1 MPSIKLLFWAV
12 TLIDITVAI
21 VIFIS
26 ALNTRMLLI
35 PLWYRLGLLVAAF
48 GFAAQS
54 GLNLPYLLLDK
65 NIMAQTLP
73 FWILKDMGVGLVAI
87 YYFWSVMISRKTT
100 TPPATRKKLS
110 HLPAKNLRP
119 VRHVKRPR
127 HNRSRNS

>member
-100 TPPATRKKLS
+100 APPATRKKAIT
-110 HLPAKNLRP
+110 PARKKSP
-119 VRHVKRPR
+119 PR
-127 HNRSRNS
+127 SPRKKTTP

>member
-1 MPSIKLLFWAV
+1 MLSIKLLFWAI

-87 YYFWSVMISRKTT
+87 YYFWSVMISRKNAAPLPKPKTAT
-100 TPPATRKKLS
+100 TPARKKS
-110 HLPAKNLRP
+110 P
-119 VRHVKRPR
+119 PR
-127 HNRSRNS
+127 APRKKTTP

>member
-87 YYFWSVMISRKTT
+87 YYFWNVMKSRKTT
-100 TPPATRKKLS
+100 TPPATRKKS
-110 HLPAKNLRP
+110 VTPARKKSP
-119 VRHVKRPR
+119 T
-127 HNRSRNS
+127 RSSRKKTTP

>member
-100 TPPATRKKLS
+100 APPATRKKAVT
-110 HLPAKNLRP
+110 PARKKSPTRS
-119 VRHVKRPR
+119 PR
-127 HNRSRNS
+127 KKTTP

>member
-1 MPSIKLLFWAV
+1 MPLIKLLFWAV

-65 NIMAQTLP
+65 NIMVQTLP
-73 FWILKDMGVGLVAI
+73 FWILKDMGVGLVAM
-87 YYFWSVMISRKTT
+87 YYFWSAMISRKSAEPLPKPKKAITPARKKSPTRSPRKKT
-100 TPPATRKKLS
+100 TP
-110 HLPAKNLRP
+110 
-119 VRHVKRPR
+119 
-127 HNRSRNS
+127 

>member
-26 ALNTRMLLI
+26 ALNTTMLLI

-87 YYFWSVMISRKTT
+87 YYFWNVMKSRKTT
-100 TPPATRKKLS
+100 TPPPGRKKAITPS
-110 HLPAKNLRP
+110 RKKSP
-119 VRHVKRPR
+119 PR
-127 HNRSRNS
+127 SPRKKTTP

>member
-35 PLWYRLGLLVAAF
+35 PLWYRLGLLVSAF

-54 GLNLPYLLLDK
+54 GLNLPYLLFDT
-65 NIMAQTLP
+65 NIMVHTLP

-87 YYFWSVMISRKTT
+87 YYFWNMMSSRKTAS
-100 TPPATRKKLS
+100 TPPKRKAAAPARKKS
-110 HLPAKNLRP
+110 S
-119 VRHVKRPR
+119 PR
-127 HNRSRNS
+127 TPRKKTAQ

>member
-100 TPPATRKKLS
+100 APPATRKKAFT
-110 HLPAKNLRP
+110 PARKKSPTRS
-119 VRHVKRPR
+119 PR
-127 HNRSRNS
+127 KKTTP

>member
-1 MPSIKLLFWAV
+1 MLSIKLLFWAI

-35 PLWYRLGLLVAAF
+35 SLWYRLGLLVAAF

-87 YYFWSVMISRKTT
+87 YYFWSVMISRKNAAPLSKPKKAT
-100 TPPATRKKLS
+100 TPARKKS
-110 HLPAKNLRP
+110 P
-119 VRHVKRPR
+119 PR
-127 HNRSRNS
+127 APRKKTTP

>member
-54 GLNLPYLLLDK
+54 GLNFPYLLFDT
-65 NIMAQTLP
+65 NIMVHTLP

-87 YYFWSVMISRKTT
+87 YYFWNMMSSRKTAS
-100 TPPATRKKLS
+100 TPPKRKAAAPARKKS
-110 HLPAKNLRP
+110 S
-119 VRHVKRPR
+119 PR
-127 HNRSRNS
+127 TPRKKTAQ

>member
-1 MPSIKLLFWAV
+1 MLSIKLLFWAI

-87 YYFWSVMISRKTT
+87 YYFWSVMISRKNAAPPPKPKKAITPIRKKSPTRAPRKKT
-100 TPPATRKKLS
+100 TP
-110 HLPAKNLRP
+110 
-119 VRHVKRPR
+119 
-127 HNRSRNS
+127 

>member
-100 TPPATRKKLS
+100 TPPPGRKKAIT
-110 HLPAKNLRP
+110 PARKKSPPRSPRKNTTP
-119 VRHVKRPR
+119 
-127 HNRSRNS
+127 

>member
-100 TPPATRKKLS
+100 TPPPGRKKAIT
-110 HLPAKNLRP
+110 PARKKSP
-119 VRHVKRPR
+119 PR
-127 HNRSRNS
+127 SPRKKTTP

>member
-100 TPPATRKKLS
+100 APPATRKKAVT
-110 HLPAKNLRP
+110 PARKKSPTRS
-119 VRHVKRPR
+119 PR
-127 HNRSRNS
+127 KKTMP

>member
-87 YYFWSVMISRKTT
+87 YYFWNVMKSRKTT
-100 TPPATRKKLS
+100 APPPGRKKAIT
-110 HLPAKNLRP
+110 PARKKSPTRSPRKNTTP
-119 VRHVKRPR
+119 
-127 HNRSRNS
+127 

>member
-73 FWILKDMGVGLVAI
+73 FWILKDMGVGLVTI
-87 YYFWSVMISRKTT
+87 YYFWNVMISRKTT
-100 TPPATRKKLS
+100 TPPAMRKKAITPS
-110 HLPAKNLRP
+110 RKKSPTRS
-119 VRHVKRPR
+119 PR
-127 HNRSRNS
+127 KKTTP

>member
-1 MPSIKLLFWAV
+1 MLSIKLLFWAI

-26 ALNTRMLLI
+26 ALNTRILLI

-87 YYFWSVMISRKTT
+87 YYFWSVMISRKNAAPLPKPKKTITPARKKSPPRAPRKKT
-100 TPPATRKKLS
+100 TP
-110 HLPAKNLRP
+110 
-119 VRHVKRPR
+119 
-127 HNRSRNS
+127 

>member
-65 NIMAQTLP
+65 NVMAQTLP

-100 TPPATRKKLS
+100 TPPATRKKAIT
-110 HLPAKNLRP
+110 PARKKSP
-119 VRHVKRPR
+119 PR
-127 HNRSRNS
+127 SPRKKTTP

>member
-1 MPSIKLLFWAV
+1 MLSIKLLFWAI

-87 YYFWSVMISRKTT
+87 YYFWSVMISRKNAAPLPKPKKAITPARKKSPPRSPRKKT
-100 TPPATRKKLS
+100 TP
-110 HLPAKNLRP
+110 
-119 VRHVKRPR
+119 
-127 HNRSRNS
+127 

>member
-1 MPSIKLLFWAV
+1 MPLIKLLFWAV

-65 NIMAQTLP
+65 NIMVQTLP
-73 FWILKDMGVGLVAI
+73 FWILKDMGVGLVAM
-87 YYFWSVMISRKTT
+87 YYFWCAMISRKSAAPPPARKKGITPARKKSPTRSPRKKT
-100 TPPATRKKLS
+100 TP
-110 HLPAKNLRP
+110 
-119 VRHVKRPR
+119 
-127 HNRSRNS
+127 

>member
-100 TPPATRKKLS
+100 TPPATRKKAIT
-110 HLPAKNLRP
+110 PARKKSP
-119 VRHVKRPR
+119 PR
-127 HNRSRNS
+127 SPRKKTTP

>member
-100 TPPATRKKLS
+100 APPVTRKKS
-110 HLPAKNLRP
+110 VTPARKKSPTRS
-119 VRHVKRPR
+119 PR
-127 HNRSRNS
+127 KKTTP

>member
-12 TLIDITVAI
+12 TLIDVTVAI

-87 YYFWSVMISRKTT
+87 YYFWNVMKSRKTT
-100 TPPATRKKLS
+100 AHPPGRKKAIT
-110 HLPAKNLRP
+110 PARKKSPTRS
-119 VRHVKRPR
+119 PR
-127 HNRSRNS
+127 KKTTP

>member
-1 MPSIKLLFWAV
+1 MPLIKLLFWAV

-65 NIMAQTLP
+65 NIMVQTLP
-73 FWILKDMGVGLVAI
+73 FWILKDMGVGLVAM
-87 YYFWSVMISRKTT
+87 YYFWSTMISRTSAAPLPKPKKAITPARKKSPTRSPRKKTT
-100 TPPATRKKLS
+100 P
-110 HLPAKNLRP
+110 
-119 VRHVKRPR
+119 
-127 HNRSRNS
+127 

>member
-1 MPSIKLLFWAV
+1 MLSIKLLFWAI

-73 FWILKDMGVGLVAI
+73 FWILKDMGGGAGGDLL
-87 YYFWSVMISRKTT
+87 F
-100 TPPATRKKLS
+100 LE
-110 HLPAKNLRP
+110 
-119 VRHVKRPR
+119 RHDKP
-127 HNRSRNS
+127 

>member
-54 GLNLPYLLLDK
+54 GLNLPYLLFDT
-65 NIMAQTLP
+65 NIMVQTLP
-73 FWILKDMGVGLVAI
+73 FWFLKDMGVGLVAI
-87 YYFWSVMISRKTT
+87 YYFWNMISSRKTAS
-100 TPPATRKKLS
+100 TPPKRKAAAPARKKS
-110 HLPAKNLRP
+110 P
-119 VRHVKRPR
+119 PR
-127 HNRSRNS
+127 TPRKKTAQ

>member
-73 FWILKDMGVGLVAI
+73 FWILKDMGVGLGAI

-100 TPPATRKKLS
+100 TPPATRKKAIT
-110 HLPAKNLRP
+110 PARKKSP
-119 VRHVKRPR
+119 PR
-127 HNRSRNS
+127 SPRKKTTP

>member
-54 GLNLPYLLLDK
+54 GLNLPYLLMDK

-100 TPPATRKKLS
+100 APTATRKKAVT
-110 HLPAKNLRP
+110 PARKKSPTRS
-119 VRHVKRPR
+119 PR
-127 HNRSRNS
+127 KKTTP

>member
-87 YYFWSVMISRKTT
+87 YYFWSVMKSRKTT
-100 TPPATRKKLS
+100 APPATRKKAVT
-110 HLPAKNLRP
+110 PARKKSPTRS
-119 VRHVKRPR
+119 PR
-127 HNRSRNS
+127 KKTTP

>member
-1 MPSIKLLFWAV
+1 MLSIKLLFWAI

-87 YYFWSVMISRKTT
+87 YYFWSVMISRKNAAPLPKAKKAT
-100 TPPATRKKLS
+100 TPVRKKS
-110 HLPAKNLRP
+110 P
-119 VRHVKRPR
+119 PR
-127 HNRSRNS
+127 APRKKTTP

>member
-1 MPSIKLLFWAV
+1 MPLIKLLFWAV

-65 NIMAQTLP
+65 NIMVQTLP
-73 FWILKDMGVGLVAI
+73 FWILKDMGVGLVAM
-87 YYFWSVMISRKTT
+87 YYFWSAMISRKSAAPLPKPKKAIPSARKKFPTRSPRKKT
-100 TPPATRKKLS
+100 TP
-110 HLPAKNLRP
+110 
-119 VRHVKRPR
+119 
-127 HNRSRNS
+127 

>member
-26 ALNTRMLLI
+26 SLNTRMLLI

-87 YYFWSVMISRKTT
+87 YYFWNVMKSRKTT
-100 TPPATRKKLS
+100 ASPPGRKKAIT
-110 HLPAKNLRP
+110 PARKKSPTRS
-119 VRHVKRPR
+119 PR
-127 HNRSRNS
+127 KKTTL

>member
-1 MPSIKLLFWAV
+1 MLSIKLLFWAI

-87 YYFWSVMISRKTT
+87 YYFWSVMISRKNAAPLPKPKKAITPARKKSSPRAPRKKT
-100 TPPATRKKLS
+100 TP
-110 HLPAKNLRP
+110 
-119 VRHVKRPR
+119 
-127 HNRSRNS
+127 

>member
-54 GLNLPYLLLDK
+54 GLNLPYLLCDT
-65 NIMAQTLP
+65 NIMVQTLP

-87 YYFWSVMISRKTT
+87 YYFWNMMSSRKTAS
-100 TPPATRKKLS
+100 TPPKRKAAAPARKKS
-110 HLPAKNLRP
+110 S
-119 VRHVKRPR
+119 PR
-127 HNRSRNS
+127 TPRKKTAQ